1 MKTKLVEE
9 NWKQK
14 SDGWKSNEIDAHL
27 SFGWKAM
34 DNESP
39 VPMSFVLT
47 MLGYTLDNLFN
58 GLTCAMHRC

>member
-27 SFGWKAM
+27 FFGWKAM

-39 VPMSFVLT
+39 VPMSFVF
-47 MLGYTLDNLFN
+47 DNVGIRDHIRQCIEKERNLY
-58 GLTCAMHRC
+58 